1 VDVWRI
7 TIAAVRRWYILIPL
21 LALTGWGAWTAG
33 NGIHPE
39 YEVHAVAMLLPGTT
53 VSEVPNPYG
62 GIDEANQAV
71 GIVLNST
78 ESFDEIAAQGLSR
91 DYTVTPESRSNIL
104 RFVVRADDP
113 ETAVATGTALLDLV
127 RSELTNRQDDAG
139 VPETSQIGVDVLAA
153 PAVIDVV
160 YDGKLRVQ
168 AIIGILGAS
177 IALVVAVLFDDIV
190 GLARRRRKRRT
201 TLGTAP
207 EQLEANAGLDNDE
220 KPVDAEMA
228 GEDREPQRSG
238 APEKRSGA
246 VEERAES
253 RASSTTSGA

>member
-1 VDVWRI
+1 
-7 TIAAVRRWYILIPL
+7 
-21 LALTGWGAWTAG
+21 
-33 NGIHPE
+33 
-39 YEVHAVAMLLPGTT
+39 
-53 VSEVPNPYG
+53 
-62 GIDEANQAV
+62 
-71 GIVLNST
+71 
-78 ESFDEIAAQGLSR
+78 
-91 DYTVTPESRSNIL
+91 
-104 RFVVRADDP
+104 
-113 ETAVATGTALLDLV
+113 
-127 RSELTNRQDDAG
+127 
-139 VPETSQIGVDVLAA
+139 
-153 PAVIDVV
+153 VIDVV

-201 TLGTAP
+201 TLGTAS

-253 RASSTTSGA
+253 RASSTTSGAWAPAAAPASSLAGDRTSALPWTNHAVDPTQTRGVRPPVQEWRPALLRVPPLVHRLWVYWIPLLL